1 MDATR
6 RLAAAE
12 RAARAGGTVAKRL
25 FRTNLAVETKGGKTD
40 SVTVADRDTQK
51 RVLEE
56 LAALHPEEPVVGEEE
71 EELKEV
77 PETGPAW
84 VVDPID
90 GTNNYVGGSREWA
103 TAVACVENGEPV
115 AAVVEM
121 PALGDTYAA
130 GDTGTTLNG
139 EERTVSDESD
149 PEAAQVVLPG
159 FWEPDSRRPMVD
171 LFAEVVGAFGD
182 IKRIGSAQASLAAVA
197 RGHYEGAVVNV
208 PMHPWDTV
216 AGVHLI
222 REAGGV
228 VTDLDGEP
236 WRHDADGLVA
246 SNGGVHDALLDTVGP
261 ER

>member
-12 RAARAGGTVAKRL
+12 RAARAGGTVAQRL
-25 FRTNLAVETKGGKTD
+25 FRTDLAVETKGDKTD
-40 SVTVADRDTQK
+40 SVTAADRDTQR

-71 EELKEV
+71 EELKEL
-77 PETGPAW
+77 PKRGPAW

-103 TAVACVENGEPV
+103 TAVAFVEDGEPV

-130 GDTGTTLNG
+130 GDGGTTLNG
-139 EERTVSDESD
+139 EPCTVSDEAD

-159 FWEPDSRRPMVD
+159 FWAQDDRAPMTE
-171 LFAEVVGAFGD
+171 LFDQVVTTFGD

-197 RGHYEGAVVNV
+197 RGHYEGAVTNV
-208 PMHPWDTV
+208 PLHPWDSV

-222 REAGGV
+222 REAGGT
-228 VTDLDGEP
+228 VTDLSGGP
-236 WRHDADGLVA
+236 WTHDAEGLVA
-246 SNGGVHDALLDTVGP
+246 SNGAVHDDLLDTVGP
-261 ER
+261 EP